1 MSNSA
6 SLAAAKRR
14 RGASQ
19 ANSNPK
25 VSSSNVG
32 INKNNREPSIE
43 QEDGGRMIHPIQLLG
58 IHENRL
64 EFLEKAHNNIALAL
78 NQYPNPNTE
87 KIITIK
93 DLQEFRE
100 AFNKI
105 SLKNSDLSEKLNN
118 SKNSIEKE
126 DVVNIVSKL
135 KNEIKV
141 EFLNKKEN
149 NDYSDLNLQLEDVK
163 KSLSEQFISTN
174 NFDKVKLELQR
185 TINNLENKVSEEIK
199 NLKTNNNNAITSN
212 NLDELRKDLLDNF
225 SMKIEKIEK
234 LDLNNLVNGKQL
246 DKVRT
251 EILETMK
258 EMKEMKQTADTNIK
272 SEQSIVEEKTSETIS
287 KNDLDSLRKELQEL
301 VKESK
306 IEDSSKTNSF
316 DSLMNDFNSFK
327 DEVNKSLESL
337 KKTPGKSNKN
347 NDDKV
352 TLSFKLRLDELE
364 NKVSA
369 LEQIMVTK

>member
-14 RGASQ
+14 RGVSQ
-19 ANSNPK
+19 SNSNPK
-25 VSSSNVG
+25 VSSLNQG
-32 INKNNREPSIE
+32 INKINREPSIDQ
-43 QEDGGRMIHPIQLLG
+43 QEGARMIHPLQLLG

-78 NQYPNPNTE
+78 NQYPNPNIE

-100 AFNKI
+100 AFQKI
-105 SLKNSDLSEKLNN
+105 SLKNSDLSDKLNN
-118 SKNSIEKE
+118 SKNSLEKE
-126 DVVNIVSKL
+126 DVVNIISNL
-135 KNEIKV
+135 KNEIKS

-149 NDYSDLNLQLEDVK
+149 NADSDLNLKLEDVK
-163 KSLSEQFISTN
+163 KTLSEQFISTN

-199 NLKTNNNNAITSN
+199 NLKTNNSNVITSN

-225 SMKIEKIEK
+225 SMKLETIEK

-246 DKVRT
+246 DEVRS

-258 EMKEMKQTADTNIK
+258 EMKQTADINLK
-272 SEQSIVEEKTSETIS
+272 SENAIVEEKTSELIT

-301 VKESK
+301 LKESK

-316 DSLMNDFNSFK
+316 DTLINDFNLFK

-347 NDDKV
+347 NDEKV